1 MGKIEELPDDFDES
15 LNLNATATNPSP
27 PQSDLPNGPGPAGV
41 PSLEALINDAV
52 QGKGSSAAEQPS
64 DGKASA
70 PKPPAMAETASKTAD
85 ELLAE
90 LNRSPLFMTSL
101 DETDGEGGENVGL
114 EGLKAL
120 AYEGTKAEVA
130 GNFREQGNECAR
142 AKQWFDARE
151 FYNKAVVVLR
161 GPARPQNH
169 GEEGGPDMDLA
180 ADQELDPEEEARKE
194 KQIEEASLVNRALCN
209 LEMKNYRSCIQDC
222 KATLLV
228 NPFNVKAWY
237 RSASACL
244 ALDKIPEA
252 EDACAR
258 GLAIDANNT
267 PLKTLKTK
275 IAARKKH
282 LEEYERKRVER
293 ETKKRNEQNAL
304 KLALRA
310 RNIKTRETG
319 ADPDTG
325 DAKVA
330 LAEPLDPSSVLSFPV
345 ILLYPLDAQSDF
357 VQACAETDSLGQH
370 LEYILPVPWDEAGEY
385 THAGTECYLETSSGG
400 LIKAGKKVPL
410 GKLLAG
416 GTVEIVDGLVKVNVV
431 PKARAQE
438 WIAEFKKRKGL

>member
-15 LNLNATATNPSP
+15 LNLNP
-27 PQSDLPNGPGPAGV
+27 PLPPPSDLPNGPGPTGV
-41 PSLEALINDAV
+41 PSLESLIHNAT
-52 QGKGSSAAEQPS
+52 QSKSSPAAAEPS
-64 DGKASA
+64 DGTASA
-70 PKPPAMAETASKTAD
+70 PKPPAMTETMSKTAD

-90 LNRSPLFMTSL
+90 LNRTPLFMTSL
-101 DETDGEGGENVGL
+101 DDTDGQGGENAAL

-142 AKQWFDARE
+142 MKQWFDARE
-151 FYNKAVVVLR
+151 FYNKALAVLR
-161 GPARPQNH
+161 GPARPQDNVDDDD
-169 GEEGGPDMDLA
+169 EPDMNLGD
-180 ADQELDPEEEARKE
+180 DQELDPEEEARKE
-194 KQIEEASLVNRALCN
+194 RQIEEASLVNRALCN

-228 NPFNVKAWY
+228 NPSNVKAWY
-237 RSASACL
+237 RSATACL
-244 ALDKIPEA
+244 ALDKIAEA
-252 EDACAR
+252 EDSCER
-258 GLAIDANNT
+258 GLAIDAKNAS
-267 PLKTLKTK
+267 LKTLKTK

-282 LEEYERKRVER
+282 LEETERKRKER
-293 ETKKRNEQNAL
+293 ETKKRNEENAL
-304 KLALRA
+304 QLALRA
-310 RNIKTRETG
+310 RNIKTRSTG

-325 DAKVA
+325 DAKIA
-330 LAEPLDPSSVLSFPV
+330 LAEPLDPSSVLSFPL
-345 ILLYPLDAQSDF
+345 ILLYPLHAQSDF
-357 VQACAETDSLGQH
+357 IQACAETDSLGQH